1 MIEARQR
8 RVGMPQPLHGF
19 RGWQQAGLSLIELVM
34 FIMVISLGLA
44 GVLLVMNYTS
54 RRSADP
60 MIREQALLIAESYM
74 EEILVKKFIDPTG
87 GTTRTCPTAEGGRT
101 NYDNVCDYN
110 GLSDVGAR
118 DQFGNA
124 ITGLENYNVAVTV
137 SGGAGIS
144 LGPSTNLVANTGS
157 VRVLRVDITVTHG
170 GVPDFSLP
178 LTGYRTHYNCS
189 NDSDPQC
196 KPL

>member
-1 MIEARQR
+1 MIATSRTRPAR
-8 RVGMPQPLHGF
+8 
-19 RGWQQAGLSLIELVM
+19 QAGLTLVEMVM
-34 FIMVISLGLA
+34 FIAIVSLGLA

-54 RRSADP
+54 RQSADP

-74 EEILVKKFIDPTG
+74 EEILTKKFLDPST

-110 GLSDVGAR
+110 GLNDTGAK

-124 ITGLENYNVAVTV
+124 VTGLENYNVAVTV
-137 SGGAGIS
+137 SGGTGIS

-157 VRVLRVDITVTHG
+157 VRVLRVDLTVTHG
-170 GVPDFSLP
+170 NLPDFSLP
-178 LTGYRTHYNCS
+178 FTGYRTSYNCS
-189 NDSDPQC
+189 NDTDSGC
-196 KPL
+196 RSL

>member
-1 MIEARQR
+1 MCTPEAAAPDAR
-8 RVGMPQPLHGF
+8 RRAAM
-19 RGWQQAGLSLIELVM
+19 RGITLVELVM
-34 FIMVISLGLA
+34 FIAVIAASLA
-44 GVLLVMNYTS
+44 GVLLVMYYTA
-54 RRSADP
+54 RHSADP

-74 EEILVKKFIDPTG
+74 EEILAKKFIDPTSG
-87 GTTRTCPTAEGGRT
+87 ATRTCPTPEGGRT
-101 NYDNVCDYN
+101 NYDNICDYN
-110 GLSDVGAR
+110 GLGDSGAR

-137 SGGAGIS
+137 SGGSGIT
-144 LGPSTNLVANTGS
+144 LGPATNLVANTGS
-157 VRVLRVDITVTHG
+157 VRVLRVDVTVTHSG
-170 GVPDFSLP
+170 SPDLSLV

>member
-1 MIEARQR
+1 MTEAQ
-8 RVGMPQPLHGF
+8 QPRASGPPLQGF
-19 RGWQQAGLSLIELVM
+19 RRGQQAGLSLVELVM
-34 FIMVISLGLA
+34 FIMVISVGLA

-54 RRSADP
+54 QHSADP

-74 EEILVKKFIDPTG
+74 EEILVKKFIDPTTS
-87 GTTRTCPTAEGGRT
+87 TTRTCPTAEGGRT

-110 GLSDVGAR
+110 GLSDTGAR
-118 DQFGNA
+118 DQFGNT

-137 SGGAGIS
+137 SGGTGIS

-157 VRVLRVDITVTHG
+157 IRVLQVDVTVTHSNS
-170 GVPDFSLP
+170 PDFSLP

-189 NDSDPQC
+189 NDSDAQC